1 MPHVLMG
8 RNFAGRDPTGRDLTG
23 RDVTGRDRS
32 PSGPVPSIAPVPDRH
47 LPEGYGIQRGTPA
60 HAPAMH
66 ALITA
71 NLDVGHLLPRTLDDL
86 TSHANRFLVL
96 VSGDAVIGCAELAPL
111 SGTVAEVRS
120 LVIDAAHR
128 GRRLGPALIQALGAT
143 ARREQFGTLCAF
155 THEAAHFVRLGFTIV
170 PHTWLPEKIAT
181 DCHACPKFRTCGQY
195 AVALPL
201 EGTIVGSMTTLR
213 TSRRAAH
220 PRAADASVLV
230 LHR

>member
-1 MPHVLMG
+1 M
-8 RNFAGRDPTGRDLTG
+8 
-23 RDVTGRDRS
+23 
-32 PSGPVPSIAPVPDRH
+32 PVPLAPIEVAPAHALPD
-47 LPEGYGIQRGTPA
+47 GYAIQRGTPA
-60 HAPAMH
+60 QAEAML

-71 NLDVGHLLPRTLDDL
+71 SLEEGHLLPRTLDDL
-86 TSHANRFLVL
+86 RRHAERFLVI
-96 VSGDAVIGCAELAPL
+96 VAGDALVGCAELAPL

-128 GRRLGPALIQALGAT
+128 GKRLGPALIESLGAT

-181 DCHACPKFRTCGQY
+181 DCVACPKFRTCGQY

-201 EGTIVGSMTTLR
+201 RGTQVGSMSAVR
-213 TSRRAAH
+213 TSRRAAQ
-220 PRAADASVLV
+220 PRTAESSVLV

>member
-1 MPHVLMG
+1 
-8 RNFAGRDPTGRDLTG
+8 
-23 RDVTGRDRS
+23 
-32 PSGPVPSIAPVPDRH
+32 
-47 LPEGYGIQRGTPA
+47 
-60 HAPAMH
+60 MH

-71 NLDVGHLLPRTLDDL
+71 NMEAGHLLPRTLEDL
-86 TSHANRFLVL
+86 RLHAGRFLVIMTEGAL
-96 VSGDAVIGCAELAPL
+96 VGCAELAPL

-128 GRRLGPALIQALGAT
+128 GRKLGPALIESLGAT

-155 THEAAHFVRLGFTIV
+155 THEPTHFVRLGFTIV

-181 DCHACPKFRTCGQY
+181 DCVGCPKFRTCGQY

-201 EGTIVGSMTTLR
+201 RGTQIGSMTAVR
-213 TSRRAAH
+213 HSRRAAQ
-220 PRAADASVLV
+220 PRRADSSVLV

>member
-1 MPHVLMG
+1 MALPL
-8 RNFAGRDPTGRDLTG
+8 
-23 RDVTGRDRS
+23 
-32 PSGPVPSIAPVPDRH
+32 APIEVAPARELPD
-47 LPEGYGIQRGTPA
+47 GYTIRRGTPLQA
-60 HAPAMH
+60 EAMH

-71 NLDVGHLLPRTLDDL
+71 SLEEGHLLPRTLDDL
-86 TSHANRFLVL
+86 RRHAERFLVIMA
-96 VSGDAVIGCAELAPL
+96 GDALVGCAELAPL

-128 GRRLGPALIQALGAT
+128 GKRLGPALIESLGAT

-181 DCHACPKFRTCGQY
+181 DCVACPKFRTCGQY

-201 EGTIVGSMTTLR
+201 RGSQIGSMTAVR
-213 TSRRAAH
+213 NSRRAAQ
-220 PRAADASVLV
+220 PRSAESSVLV

>member
-1 MPHVLMG
+1 VPLPL
-8 RNFAGRDPTGRDLTG
+8 API
-23 RDVTGRDRS
+23 DVAQARE
-32 PSGPVPSIAPVPDRH
+32 V
-47 LPEGYGIQRGTPA
+47 PEGYTIQRGTPA
-60 HAPAMH
+60 QAEAMH

-71 NLDVGHLLPRTLDDL
+71 SLEEGHLLPRTLDDL
-86 TSHANRFLVL
+86 RRHAERFLVIMAGEAL
-96 VSGDAVIGCAELAPL
+96 VGCAELAPL

-128 GRRLGPALIQALGAT
+128 GKRLGPALIESLGAT

-155 THEAAHFVRLGFTIV
+155 THEATHFVRLGFTIV

-181 DCHACPKFRTCGQY
+181 DCIGCPKFRTCGQY

-201 EGTIVGSMTTLR
+201 RGTQIGSMTAVR
-213 TSRRAAH
+213 NSRRAAQ
-220 PRAADASVLV
+220 PRTAESSVLV

>member
-1 MPHVLMG
+1 VPLPL
-8 RNFAGRDPTGRDLTG
+8 API
-23 RDVTGRDRS
+23 DVAQARE
-32 PSGPVPSIAPVPDRH
+32 V
-47 LPEGYGIQRGTPA
+47 PEGYTIQRGTPA
-60 HAPAMH
+60 QAEAMH

-71 NLDVGHLLPRTLDDL
+71 SLEEGHLLPRTLDDL
-86 TSHANRFLVL
+86 RRHAERFLVIMAGEAL
-96 VSGDAVIGCAELAPL
+96 VGCAELAPL

-128 GRRLGPALIQALGAT
+128 GKRLGPALIESLGAT

-155 THEAAHFVRLGFTIV
+155 THEATHFVRLGFTIV

-181 DCHACPKFRTCGQY
+181 DCVGCPKFRTCGQY

-201 EGTIVGSMTTLR
+201 RGTQIGSMTAVR
-213 TSRRAAH
+213 NSRRAAQ
-220 PRAADASVLV
+220 PRTAESSVLV

>member
-1 MPHVLMG
+1 ML
-8 RNFAGRDPTGRDLTG
+8 
-23 RDVTGRDRS
+23 
-32 PSGPVPSIAPVPDRH
+32 PD
-47 LPEGYGIQRGTPA
+47 GYAIRVGTPDDA
-60 HAPAMH
+60 RAMH

-71 NLDVGHLLPRTLDDL
+71 NLEVGHLLPRTLDDL
-86 TSHANRFLVL
+86 TLHASRFQVITRGDELV
-96 VSGDAVIGCAELAPL
+96 GCAELAPL

-128 GRRLGPALIQALGAT
+128 GRGMGPHLIAALGAT

-155 THEAAHFVRLGFTIV
+155 THDAAHFVRLGFTIV

-181 DCHACPKFRTCGQY
+181 DCHACPKFRVCGQF

-201 EGTIVGSMTTLR
+201 RGTAVGSMTTSR
-213 TSRRAAH
+213 TSRRAAQ
-220 PRAADASVLV
+220 PRTADASVLV

>member
-1 MPHVLMG
+1 VPLPL
-8 RNFAGRDPTGRDLTG
+8 API
-23 RDVTGRDRS
+23 DVAQARE
-32 PSGPVPSIAPVPDRH
+32 V
-47 LPEGYGIQRGTPA
+47 PEGYTIQRGTPA
-60 HAPAMH
+60 QAEAMH

-71 NLDVGHLLPRTLDDL
+71 SLEEGHLLPRTLDDL
-86 TSHANRFLVL
+86 RRHAERFLVIMAGEAL
-96 VSGDAVIGCAELAPL
+96 VGCAELAPL

-128 GRRLGPALIQALGAT
+128 GKRLGPALIESLGAT

-155 THEAAHFVRLGFTIV
+155 THEATHFVRLGFTIV

-181 DCHACPKFRTCGQY
+181 DCIGCPKFRTCGQY

-201 EGTIVGSMTTLR
+201 RGTQVGSMTAVR
-213 TSRRAAH
+213 NSRRAAQ
-220 PRAADASVLV
+220 PRTAASSVLV